1 MPLMLMCMQCFCPIY
16 IYMHMHIFIKILLQL
31 DPWLGTLCV
40 NLLTLLPQSWSDGYT
55 YIFIHDMWQFIL
67 IWLLGFLICLLANY
81 ACTPYVYVIQ
91 FSVIV
96 YSVHIIIHPY
106 AYWCSTLMWK
116 EGGISIN
123 LSVYIHNVYFNM
135 LKFLT
140 NSPFTSCYRHICA
153 IEPLFTSWNN
163 AIINACFAYD
173 YSDPLNI
180 ITCFSQC
187 AIRREILLLQ
197 AWYIYIYIVD
207 IWINSCL
214 NLWFIYILTC
224 WYSYMPY
231 CYVSIC
237 ASVLLHCSRSWLDIS
252 IYICQVYCHG
262 STVIS
267 PLSCSLPCYFWSHNL
282 YGQRS
287 LFPCLLSHIR
297 I

>member
-1 MPLMLMCMQCFCPIY
+1 MFC
-16 IYMHMHIFIKILLQL
+16 
-31 DPWLGTLCV
+31 
-40 NLLTLLPQSWSDGYT
+40 
-55 YIFIHDMWQFIL
+55 
-67 IWLLGFLICLLANY
+67 IWLLWSIEHNNMFLPVSYKKRN
-81 ACTPYVYVIQ
+81 
-91 FSVIV
+91 
-96 YSVHIIIHPY
+96 
-106 AYWCSTLMWK
+106 
-116 EGGISIN
+116 
-123 LSVYIHNVYFNM
+123 
-135 LKFLT
+135 
-140 NSPFTSCYRHICA
+140 PFVASMI
-153 IEPLFTSWNN
+153 
-163 AIINACFAYD
+163 
-173 YSDPLNI
+173 
-180 ITCFSQC
+180 
-187 AIRREILLLQ
+187 
-197 AWYIYIYIVD
+197 YIYIYIVD